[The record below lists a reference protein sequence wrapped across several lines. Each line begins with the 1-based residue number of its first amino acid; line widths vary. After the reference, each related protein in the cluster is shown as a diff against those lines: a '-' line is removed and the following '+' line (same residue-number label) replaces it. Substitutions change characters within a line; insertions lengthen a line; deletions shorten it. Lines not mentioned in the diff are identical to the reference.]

1 MKRQNSRQ
9 SGSSGQQPDSSNN
22 KKIPPF
28 AASMGKK
35 LAPQLQSQFSQKQVS
50 QKQAPQ
56 AQLSQAQLSNVKQ
69 PVVTKSSV
77 KKGSFQLSAERLVK
91 IHDTMVKTRALEE
104 RLIKMYKQSDGYFWL
119 GGPGEEAFAIPLGM
133 QGKVG
138 QGLDYDFWH
147 LHYRS
152 SGILMP
158 MGLDPMDVIRQ
169 MKNVV
174 TDPFSGGRNFC
185 NHLSARHWNVV
196 PITSTI
202 ETQYAT
208 AIGSAIAQRRHGG
221 DSLTVVTGGDAGTAE
236 GDFASALVWSSR
248 PEQELPLF
256 MIVTNNAWGISTAAC
271 TQHGDRVIAD
281 RGNAFGIKTRLINGL
296 DVEESWYAIQEAM
309 SYIRTERKPFLL
321 EATVTRLFGHSSAT
335 GANLVTGEEDPIT
348 TFEAQLAQA
357 GIVSPKE
364 ANELRERYNAE
375 MLDMAKRVK
384 EEPMPDPS
392 TIYDFTYFGQ
402 KGRYF

>member
-1 MKRQNSRQ
+1 MGQNVKRQHSKN
-9 SGSSGQQPDSSNN
+9 GQQPGSKNG
-22 KKIPPF
+22 KVPPF
-28 AASMGKK
+28 AVGQMPKNLSMGGTPIKAGRADVLPAGASKAPLIHAGQSTKK
-35 LAPQLQSQFSQKQVS
+35 K
-50 QKQAPQ
+50 
-56 AQLSQAQLSNVKQ
+56 
-69 PVVTKSSV
+69 
-77 KKGSFQLSAERLVK
+77 SFQLSAEKLVA
-91 IHDTMVKTRALEE
+91 IHDTMIKTRALEE

-158 MGLDPMDVIRQ
+158 MGLNPMDVIRQ

-208 AIGSAIAQRRHGG
+208 AIGSAIAQKRHGG

-236 GDFASALVWSSR
+236 GDFATALVWSSR
-248 PEQELPLF
+248 PENELPLF
-256 MIVTNNAWGISTAAC
+256 MIVTNNSWGISTAAC
-271 TQHGDRVIAD
+271 TQHGDKVIAD
-281 RGNAFGIKTRLINGL
+281 RGKAFGIKTRLINGL
-296 DVEESWYAIQEAM
+296 DVEESWFAIQDAM
-309 SYIRTERKPFLL
+309 SYIRTERKPFLM
-321 EATVTRLFGHSSAT
+321 EATVTRLYGHSSAT
-335 GANLVTGEEDPIT
+335 GANLVTEEADPIT
-348 TFEAQLAQA
+348 LFEAQLAQA

-364 ANELRERYNAE
+364 ASELRERYNAE
-375 MLDMAKRVK
+375 MLDMAKKVK

>member
-1 MKRQNSRQ
+1 VGQNVKRQHSKN
-9 SGSSGQQPDSSNN
+9 GQQAGSKNG
-22 KKIPPF
+22 KLPPF
-28 AASMGKK
+28 SVGQMPKKLSMGGTPIKGGQADVLPAGASKAPLIHTGQSSKK
-35 LAPQLQSQFSQKQVS
+35 K
-50 QKQAPQ
+50 
-56 AQLSQAQLSNVKQ
+56 
-69 PVVTKSSV
+69 
-77 KKGSFQLSAERLVK
+77 SFQLSAEKLVA
-91 IHDTMVKTRALEE
+91 IHDTMIRTRALEE

-119 GGPGEEAFAIPLGM
+119 GGPGEEAFAVPLGM

-158 MGLDPMDVIRQ
+158 MGLNPMDVIRQ

-202 ETQYAT
+202 ETQYVT
-208 AIGSAIAQRRHGG
+208 AVGSAIAQKRHGG
-221 DSLTVVTGGDAGTAE
+221 ESLTVVTGGDAGTAE
-236 GDFASALVWSSR
+236 GDFATALVWSSR
-248 PEQELPLF
+248 PGNELPLF
-256 MIVTNNAWGISTAAC
+256 MIVTNNSWGISTAAA
-271 TQHGDRVIAD
+271 TQHGDKVIAD
-281 RGNAFGIKTRLINGL
+281 RGKAFGIKTRLINGL
-296 DVEESWYAIQEAM
+296 DVEESWFAIQDAM
-309 SYIRTERKPFLL
+309 SYIRTERKPFLM

-335 GANLVTGEEDPIT
+335 GANLVTEEADPIT
-348 TFEAQLAQA
+348 LFEAQLAQA
-357 GIVSPKE
+357 GIISPKE
-364 ANELRERYNAE
+364 ASELRERYNAE
-375 MLDMAKRVK
+375 MLDMAKKVK

>member
-1 MKRQNSRQ
+1 VKRQHSKNGQ
-9 SGSSGQQPDSSNN
+9 TPGSKNG
-22 KKIPPF
+22 KIPPF
-28 AASMGKK
+28 AVGQMPQISKNKLSMGGTPIKG
-35 LAPQLQSQFSQKQVS
+35 
-50 QKQAPQ
+50 
-56 AQLSQAQLSNVKQ
+56 
-69 PVVTKSSV
+69 PVVQTG
-77 KKGSFQLSAERLVK
+77 KKKSFQLSAEKLVR

-104 RLIKMYKQSDGYFWL
+104 RLIKMFKQSDGYFWL

-158 MGLDPMDVIRQ
+158 MGLEPMDVIRQ

-202 ETQYAT
+202 ETQYST
-208 AIGSAIAQRRHGG
+208 AIGSAIAQKRHGG
-221 DSLTVVTGGDAGTAE
+221 NSLTVVTGGDAGTAE
-236 GDFASALVWSSR
+236 GDFASALVWSTR
-248 PEQELPLF
+248 PGNEIPLF
-256 MIVTNNAWGISTAAC
+256 MIVTNNQWGISTAAC
-271 TQHGDRVIAD
+271 TQHGDKVIAD
-281 RGNAFGIKTRLINGL
+281 RGKAFGMKTRLINGL
-296 DVEESWYAIQEAM
+296 DVEESWFAIQDAM
-309 SYIRTERKPFLL
+309 SYIRTERKPFLM
-321 EATVTRLFGHSSAT
+321 EAQVTRMFGHSSAT
-335 GANLVTGEEDPIT
+335 GANQIPGEACPIQI
-348 TFEAQLAQA
+348 FETQLAQA

-364 ANELRERYNAE
+364 ANEIRERYNAE
-375 MLDMAKRVK
+375 MLEMAKRVK

-392 TIYDFTYFGQ
+392 TIYDHTYFGQ